1 MPIVD
6 AAACVAEG
14 PTHNR
19 YMFSVYRH
27 NALTDGPA
35 FLYDIDRYWQ
45 TYTGNDGPCG
55 IGFYKWNRDEIM
67 STARKKN
74 DTAMIAYLTLFNRY
88 FKTCEAYTE
97 DAWNYPTKQQMAQR
111 QKSFQ
116 NVLAAAKAY
125 RGTALR
131 PQYVLL
137 QMRANM
143 MLGYNNANIAL
154 WNSTASRLAES
165 PWRDA
170 MRNIYARALLILSDR
185 KSVV

>member
-1 MPIVD
+1 MKRFLICSLIAALPIVD

-45 TYTGNDGPCG
+45 TYTGNDGPSG
-55 IGFYKWNRDEIM
+55 VGFYKWNRDEIM

-88 FKTCEAYTE
+88 FKTCEAYT
-97 DAWNYPTKQQMAQR
+97 
-111 QKSFQ
+111 
-116 NVLAAAKAY
+116 
-125 RGTALR
+125 
-131 PQYVLL
+131 
-137 QMRANM
+137 
-143 MLGYNNANIAL
+143 
-154 WNSTASRLAES
+154 
-165 PWRDA
+165 
-170 MRNIYARALLILSDR
+170 
-185 KSVV
+185 

>member
-1 MPIVD
+1 MTMKRFLICSLIAALPIVD
-6 AAACVAEG
+6 AAACVSEG

-74 DTAMIAYLTLFNRY
+74 DTAMIAYVTLFRS
-88 FKTCEAYTE
+88 EE
-97 DAWNYPTKQQMAQR
+97 R
-111 QKSFQ
+111 
-116 NVLAAAKAY
+116 
-125 RGTALR
+125 R
-131 PQYVLL
+131 
-137 QMRANM
+137 
-143 MLGYNNANIAL
+143 
-154 WNSTASRLAES
+154 
-165 PWRDA
+165 
-170 MRNIYARALLILSDR
+170 
-185 KSVV
+185 